1 MTIQPN
7 LANDH
12 NSTAVALT
20 FSGALGIV
28 IIPDQATIAES
39 YKLARNTLP
48 AGSEYILSPGA
59 IPHITLYHGKF
70 LDVPTSEAQTI
81 LRDIR
86 SDLQR
91 ANFSLGPIQ
100 CFGGNFI
107 FLNVEPD
114 DTTRHQLQL
123 AHEKSLLLSRFLDRT
138 APPKATSEEGLSLS
152 TAELENL
159 EGYGHPLV
167 RQSYLP
173 HITLG
178 FHRGLAVHFPN
189 GQSKKWRSAVGS
201 VEFVRVGYPGTIEE
215 IVSLESAV

>member
-1 MTIQPN
+1 MQQNFTNNNPN
-7 LANDH
+7 
-12 NSTAVALT
+12 TAAALT
-20 FSGALGIV
+20 LSGALGVV

-39 YKLARNTLP
+39 YKLARNILP
-48 AGSEYILSPGA
+48 ASSEYILSSRA

-70 LDVPTSEAQTI
+70 LDVPTSEVQTI

-86 SDLQR
+86 SDLHR

-100 CFGGNFI
+100 CFGGNFV
-107 FLNVEPD
+107 FWNVEPD

-123 AHEKSLLLSRFLDRT
+123 AHEKSLTLSRFLDRS
-138 APPKATSEEGLSLS
+138 APPKATSEEGLSLYA
-152 TAELENL
+152 AELENL
-159 EGYGHPLV
+159 KEYGHPLV

-178 FHRGLAVHFPN
+178 FHRGLAAHVPN
-189 GQSKKWRSAVGS
+189 GQSNKWHSSVGS